1 MSDPRPEIACRSCS
15 STSLEVFLD
24 LGEHPPSD
32 ALRSPEQLDQPEPR
46 YPLEVAFC
54 KECALVQ
61 ILETVPPEELF
72 GDDYPYFSS
81 FIDSLVE
88 HSRQHVEARLEERPQ
103 PARVIELASNDG
115 YLLQFYAERGIS
127 VLGIDPAKGPVEAA
141 RKKGIETRHAFFT
154 EQLAEELAGAGIQAE
169 ILHANNVL
177 AHVADTRGFVRGI
190 AKILMDEG
198 VAVFEV
204 PHLRPLIEHREFD
217 TIYHEHLCYFSGLAL
232 DRLFR
237 ESGLFVNHVEHLPI
251 HGGSLRIFVEKRE
264 DPRESMLSLL
274 AEERAL
280 GMDRIEFFQDF
291 AAQVASLRD
300 ELRALLEGLRK
311 DGKKI
316 AAYGAAAKGATL
328 LNYCEIDEQWLDFA
342 VDRNVHKQGK
352 YMPGTRLE
360 IRAPEALLDA
370 QPDYCLILPWNFR
383 DEIVAQQRE
392 YTQRGG
398 RFIVPVPRPQV
409 LEQAPDRAA
418 ERPRES

>member
-1 MSDPRPEIACRSCS
+1 MRPRADPGDR
-15 STSLEVFLD
+15 
-24 LGEHPPSD
+24 
-32 ALRSPEQLDQPEPR
+32 
-46 YPLEVAFC
+46 
-54 KECALVQ
+54 
-61 ILETVPPEELF
+61 PPEELF

-232 DRLFR
+232 
-237 ESGLFVNHVEHLPI
+237 
-251 HGGSLRIFVEKRE
+251 
-264 DPRESMLSLL
+264 
-274 AEERAL
+274 
-280 GMDRIEFFQDF
+280 
-291 AAQVASLRD
+291 
-300 ELRALLEGLRK
+300 
-311 DGKKI
+311 
-316 AAYGAAAKGATL
+316 
-328 LNYCEIDEQWLDFA
+328 EQTI
-342 VDRNVHKQGK
+342 
-352 YMPGTRLE
+352 P
-360 IRAPEALLDA
+360 
-370 QPDYCLILPWNFR
+370 
-383 DEIVAQQRE
+383 
-392 YTQRGG
+392 
-398 RFIVPVPRPQV
+398 
-409 LEQAPDRAA
+409 
-418 ERPRES
+418 

>member
-1 MSDPRPEIACRSCS
+1 M
-15 STSLEVFLD
+15 L
-24 LGEHPPSD
+24 
-32 ALRSPEQLDQPEPR
+32 
-46 YPLEVAFC
+46 
-54 KECALVQ
+54 K
-61 ILETVPPEELF
+61 
-72 GDDYPYFSS
+72 
-81 FIDSLVE
+81 
-88 HSRQHVEARLEERPQ
+88 
-103 PARVIELASNDG
+103 PA
-115 YLLQFYAERGIS
+115 
-127 VLGIDPAKGPVEAA
+127 
-141 RKKGIETRHAFFT
+141 
-154 EQLAEELAGAGIQAE
+154 
-169 ILHANNVL
+169 
-177 AHVADTRGFVRGI
+177 
-190 AKILMDEG
+190 G
-198 VAVFEV
+198 VARMSRCPYV
-204 PHLRPLIEHREFD
+204 RDLIDHREFD